1 LEEEKKAKEQ
11 RDKRLIEQAKKI
23 ENLSSMVLNSE
34 RDDRSIAF
42 SKDKRRVTWCP
53 GPKARQFGIE
63 VLGPIEEGPTS
74 STVRNERNMGMPP
87 RFEEL
92 IQESYASNDEP
103 CANACSPINMAE
115 DSEDVSLPDS
125 HALLH
130 VTNRRKTNTMKS
142 DQEQFG
148 GTAGELI
155 IPEDALDGNNALQS
169 QESTV
174 PCVVSSLSARESEA
188 ILVIKQLQDQIK
200 LLEAEKSSIQTNLD
214 DVLELA
220 TQQKTSSDEKYEK
233 LQQDALA
240 AQEQAKVANEKVSTL
255 SATIKS
261 NQALRYPLPVVL
273 YPFFL

>member
-1 LEEEKKAKEQ
+1 LRNTLLQSELEKERIALELEEEKKAKEQ

-103 CANACSPINMAE
+103 CANVMQ
-115 DSEDVSLPDS
+115 VMMSLVLTLA
-125 HALLH
+125 HLLIWP
-130 VTNRRKTNTMKS
+130 KTVKM
-142 DQEQFG
+142 FLY
-148 GTAGELI
+148 LI
-155 IPEDALDGNNALQS
+155 HMLCCMLPTE
-169 QESTV
+169 E
-174 PCVVSSLSARESEA
+174 R
-188 ILVIKQLQDQIK
+188 QI
-200 LLEAEKSSIQTNLD
+200 Q
-214 DVLELA
+214 
-220 TQQKTSSDEKYEK
+220 
-233 LQQDALA
+233 
-240 AQEQAKVANEKVSTL
+240 
-255 SATIKS
+255 
-261 NQALRYPLPVVL
+261 
-273 YPFFL
+273 

>member
-1 LEEEKKAKEQ
+1 
-11 RDKRLIEQAKKI
+11 
-23 ENLSSMVLNSE
+23 MTG
-34 RDDRSIAF
+34 IAF

-130 VTNRRKTNTMKS
+130 VTNRRKTNTMKKS